1 MGAEADRI
9 PFLPAAAVHAS
20 LPLGPLVAALWE
32 AFRQGAEV
40 PLRHSHLLRPAS
52 GGRLLLMPAWRSDGP
67 AGVKVV
73 TVFPEN
79 AARGLPTVSA
89 LYLLLDEHGR
99 PRALLDGEALT
110 LRRTGAASALA
121 AGYLAR
127 PESKVLLVV
136 GTGRL
141 APWMARAHAAVCS
154 YERVLVWGRSWEKAA
169 LLAAQLASEG
179 LPARTAPDL
188 AEALAEADVVTAATT
203 SQVPLLLGAQ
213 VRPGTHLDLVGG
225 FTPEMREADD
235 ALVARASLFAD
246 TREGALAEAGDLTQ
260 PFARGLIRPES
271 VRADLADLCAGRHPG
286 RTSLG
291 EITLFK
297 SVGTAL
303 SDLAAA
309 ELAVAGRE
317 ST

>member
-1 MGAEADRI
+1 MAGGLVARI
-9 PFLPAAAVHAS
+9 PFLSAAELHAA
-20 LPLGPLVAALWE
+20 LPMGSLVAALWE
-32 AFRQGAEV
+32 AFRQGVEV
-40 PLRHSHLLRPAS
+40 PLRHAHLVRPES
-52 GGRLLLMPAWRSDGP
+52 GGRLLLMPAWRPGGA
-67 AGVKVV
+67 AGVKLV
-73 TVFPEN
+73 TVYPEN
-79 AARGLPTVSA
+79 AGRGLPTVSA
-89 LYLLLDEHGR
+89 LYVLLDDAGR
-99 PRALLDGEALT
+99 PRAVLDGEALT

-141 APWMARAHAAVCS
+141 APWMARAHASACS
-154 YERVLVWGRSWEKAA
+154 YEKVLVWGRSWEKAA
-169 LLAAQLASEG
+169 LVAAELAAEG

-188 AEALAEADVVTAATT
+188 SEALAEADVVTAATT
-203 SQVPLLLGAQ
+203 SREPLLLASQ

-235 ALVARASLFAD
+235 ALVGRASLFVD

-260 PFARGLIRPES
+260 PLARGLIRPES
-271 VRADLADLCAGRHPG
+271 VRAELSDLCAERHPG

-303 SDLAAA
+303 EDLAAA
-309 ELAVAGRE
+309 ELAVGAG
-317 ST
+317 S

>member
-1 MGAEADRI
+1 MGAAADRI
-9 PFLPAAAVHAS
+9 PFLSAAEVHAA
-20 LPLGPLVAALWE
+20 LPLGSLVAALWE

-40 PLRHSHLLRPAS
+40 PLRHSHLVRPAS

-67 AGVKVV
+67 AGVKLV
-73 TVFPEN
+73 TVYPDN

-89 LYLLLDEHGR
+89 LYVLLDAQGR

-141 APWMARAHAAVCS
+141 APWMARAHASACS
-154 YERVLVWGRSWEKAA
+154 YEKVLVWGRSWEKAA
-169 LLAAQLASEG
+169 LVAAELAAGG

-203 SQVPLLLGAQ
+203 SKEPILTRAM
-213 VRPGTHLDLVGG
+213 VRPGTHVDLVGG

-235 ALVARASLFAD
+235 ALVARASLFVD
-246 TREGALAEAGDLTQ
+246 TRQGALAEAGDLVQ
-260 PFARGLIRPES
+260 PIARGLVRPEA
-271 VRADLADLCAGRHPG
+271 VRADLAELCAERHPG
-286 RTSLG
+286 RTSVG

-303 SDLAAA
+303 EDLAAA
-309 ELAVAGRE
+309 ELAVGAAGR
-317 ST
+317 